1 MINHNNRRVRGDGNF
16 TILLFSYSLVLVSV
30 LLSIQL
36 NNFKIF
42 ASDAWV
48 ENALS
53 EGGQVCP
60 LESECDKQNENQT
73 DAHNMTMNVPAPG
86 KTENG
91 QGSIGDSGS
100 IVNNSNSNN
109 VQNETNLDNDT
120 LVNGE
125 IKNSIS
131 DIINITTDKQIYN
144 PGEIVGIS
152 IKNSDIINITTD
164 KQIYNPGEIVGISIK
179 NSGSE
184 QLTFPNSALGLKI
197 KNLAS
202 NELYPIL
209 SSQVITILGP
219 GDSKSL
225 RWDQIG
231 IDGNQAPSGNYSAS
245 VNSGINTAETSFS
258 IK

>member
-30 LLSIQL
+30 LSSIQL
-36 NNFKIF
+36 NNFKVF

-60 LESECDKQNENQT
+60 LESECDRQNENQT
-73 DAHNMTMNVPAPG
+73 DAHNMTVNVPAPG

-91 QGSIGDSGS
+91 QGSIGGSGS
-100 IVNNSNSNN
+100 TVNNSKN
-109 VQNETNLDNDT
+109 VQNETNLANDT
-120 LVNGE
+120 LVDGE

-131 DIINITTDKQIYN
+131 DIISITTDKQTYN

-152 IKNSDIINITTD
+152 IKNL
-164 KQIYNPGEIVGISIK
+164 
-179 NSGSE
+179 GSE

-197 KNLAS
+197 RNLAS

-225 RWDQIG
+225 QWDQIG
-231 IDGNQAPSGNYSAS
+231 IDGNQVPSGNYSAS

>member
-1 MINHNNRRVRGDGNF
+1 MINQNNRRVRGDGNF
-16 TILLFSYSLVLVSV
+16 TILLFSYLLVLVTV
-30 LLSIQL
+30 LSSIQL
-36 NNFKIF
+36 NNFKVF

-60 LESECDKQNENQT
+60 LESECDRQNENQT

-100 IVNNSNSNN
+100 IVNNSNN
-109 VQNETNLDNDT
+109 VQNETNLANDT
-120 LVNGE
+120 LVSGE

-131 DIINITTDKQIYN
+131 DIINITTDKQTYN
-144 PGEIVGIS
+144 PGEIVSIS
-152 IKNSDIINITTD
+152 IKNL
-164 KQIYNPGEIVGISIK
+164 
-179 NSGSE
+179 GSE
-184 QLTFPNSALGLKI
+184 ELTFPNSALGLKI

-225 RWDQIG
+225 QWDQIG

>member
-30 LLSIQL
+30 LSSIQL

-60 LESECDKQNENQT
+60 LESECDRQNENQT

-109 VQNETNLDNDT
+109 VQNETNLANDT

-125 IKNSIS
+125 IKNSI
-131 DIINITTDKQIYN
+131 
-144 PGEIVGIS
+144 
-152 IKNSDIINITTD
+152 SDIINITTD

>member
-1 MINHNNRRVRGDGNF
+1 MINHNNRRVRGDRNS

-30 LLSIQL
+30 LSSIQL

-42 ASDAWV
+42 ASDAWIV
-48 ENALS
+48 NALS
-53 EGGQVCP
+53 EGGQICP
-60 LESECDKQNENQT
+60 LESECDRQNENQT
-73 DAHNMTMNVPAPG
+73 DAHNMTVNVPAPG

-91 QGSIGDSGS
+91 QGSIGGSGS
-100 IVNNSNSNN
+100 IVNNSNN
-109 VQNETNLDNDT
+109 VQNETNLANDT

-131 DIINITTDKQIYN
+131 DIISITTNKQIYN

-152 IKNSDIINITTD
+152 IKNL
-164 KQIYNPGEIVGISIK
+164 
-179 NSGSE
+179 GSE
-184 QLTFPNSALGLKI
+184 QLTFPNSALGLMVR
-197 KNLAS
+197 NLGS

-225 RWDQIG
+225 QWDQIG

>member
-60 LESECDKQNENQT
+60 LESECDRQNENQT

-100 IVNNSNSNN
+100 IVNNSNN
-109 VQNETNLDNDT
+109 VQNETNLANDT

-131 DIINITTDKQIYN
+131 DIINITTDKQTYN
-144 PGEIVGIS
+144 PGEIVSIS
-152 IKNSDIINITTD
+152 IKNL
-164 KQIYNPGEIVGISIK
+164 
-179 NSGSE
+179 GSE
-184 QLTFPNSALGLKI
+184 ELTFPNSALGLKI
-197 KNLAS
+197 KNLGS

-225 RWDQIG
+225 QWDQIG

>member
-16 TILLFSYSLVLVSV
+16 IILLFGYLLVLVSV
-30 LLSIQL
+30 LTSIQL
-36 NNFKIF
+36 NNFKVF

-60 LESECDKQNENQT
+60 LESECDRQNENQT

-86 KTENG
+86 ITEKG

-100 IVNNSNSNN
+100 IVNNSNSI
-109 VQNETNLDNDT
+109 QNETNLANNT

-131 DIINITTDKQIYN
+131 DILNITTDKQTYN
-144 PGEIVGIS
+144 PGEIVSIS
-152 IKNSDIINITTD
+152 IKNL
-164 KQIYNPGEIVGISIK
+164 
-179 NSGSE
+179 GSE

-225 RWDQIG
+225 QWDQIG

>member
-1 MINHNNRRVRGDGNF
+1 M
-16 TILLFSYSLVLVSV
+16 
-30 LLSIQL
+30 
-36 NNFKIF
+36 
-42 ASDAWV
+42 A
-48 ENALS
+48 
-53 EGGQVCP
+53 
-60 LESECDKQNENQT
+60 
-73 DAHNMTMNVPAPG
+73 
-86 KTENG
+86 
-91 QGSIGDSGS
+91 
-100 IVNNSNSNN
+100 
-109 VQNETNLDNDT
+109 NDT
-120 LVNGE
+120 FVNGE

-152 IKNSDIINITTD
+152 IKNS
-164 KQIYNPGEIVGISIK
+164 
-179 NSGSE
+179 GSE
-184 QLTFPNSALGLKI
+184 QLIFPNSALGLKI

-225 RWDQIG
+225 QWDQIG

>member
-16 TILLFSYSLVLVSV
+16 TILLFSYLLVLVSV
-30 LLSIQL
+30 LSSIQL
-36 NNFKIF
+36 NNFKVF

-60 LESECDKQNENQT
+60 LESECDRQNENQT
-73 DAHNMTMNVPAPG
+73 DAHNMTVNVPAPG

-100 IVNNSNSNN
+100 IVNNSNN
-109 VQNETNLDNDT
+109 VQNETNLANDT

-131 DIINITTDKQIYN
+131 DIINITTDKQTYN
-144 PGEIVGIS
+144 PGEIVSIS
-152 IKNSDIINITTD
+152 IKNL
-164 KQIYNPGEIVGISIK
+164 
-179 NSGSE
+179 GSE

-225 RWDQIG
+225 QWDQIG

>member
-1 MINHNNRRVRGDGNF
+1 MINQNNRRVRGDGNS

-30 LLSIQL
+30 LSSIQL

-42 ASDAWV
+42 ASDVWIV
-48 ENALS
+48 NALS
-53 EGGQVCP
+53 EGGQICP
-60 LESECDKQNENQT
+60 LESECDRQNENQT
-73 DAHNMTMNVPAPG
+73 DAHNMTVNVPAPG

-91 QGSIGDSGS
+91 QGSIGGSGS
-100 IVNNSNSNN
+100 IVNNSNN
-109 VQNETNLDNDT
+109 VQNENNLANGT
-120 LVNGE
+120 LVDGE

-131 DIINITTDKQIYN
+131 DIINITTDKQTYN

-152 IKNSDIINITTD
+152 IKNL
-164 KQIYNPGEIVGISIK
+164 
-179 NSGSE
+179 GSE
-184 QLTFPNSALGLKI
+184 QLTFPNSALGLKVR
-197 KNLAS
+197 NLAS

-225 RWDQIG
+225 QWDQIG

>member
-16 TILLFSYSLVLVSV
+16 TILLFSYLLVLVSV
-30 LLSIQL
+30 LSLIQL
-36 NNFKIF
+36 DNFKVF

-60 LESECDKQNENQT
+60 LESECDRQNENQT
-73 DAHNMTMNVPAPG
+73 DAHNMTVNVPAPG

-100 IVNNSNSNN
+100 IVNNSNN
-109 VQNETNLDNDT
+109 VQNETSLANDT

-131 DIINITTDKQIYN
+131 DIINITTDKQTYN
-144 PGEIVGIS
+144 PGEIVSIS
-152 IKNSDIINITTD
+152 IKNL
-164 KQIYNPGEIVGISIK
+164 
-179 NSGSE
+179 GSE

-225 RWDQIG
+225 QWDQIG

>member
-16 TILLFSYSLVLVSV
+16 TILLFSYSLVMVSV
-30 LLSIQL
+30 LSSIQL

-152 IKNSDIINITTD
+152 IKNS
-164 KQIYNPGEIVGISIK
+164 
-179 NSGSE
+179 GSE

>member
-1 MINHNNRRVRGDGNF
+1 
-16 TILLFSYSLVLVSV
+16 VLVSV
-30 LLSIQL
+30 LSSIQL
-36 NNFKIF
+36 NNFKVF
-42 ASDAWV
+42 ASDARV

-53 EGGQVCP
+53 EGGQICP
-60 LESECDKQNENQT
+60 LESECDRQNENQT
-73 DAHNMTMNVPAPG
+73 DAHNMTVNVPAPG

-100 IVNNSNSNN
+100 IVNNSNN
-109 VQNETNLDNDT
+109 VQNETNLANDT
-120 LVNGE
+120 LVDGE

-131 DIINITTDKQIYN
+131 DIISITTDKQTYN

-152 IKNSDIINITTD
+152 IKNL
-164 KQIYNPGEIVGISIK
+164 
-179 NSGSE
+179 GSE
-184 QLTFPNSALGLKI
+184 QLTFPNSALGLMVR
-197 KNLAS
+197 NLAS

-225 RWDQIG
+225 QWDQIG

>member
-1 MINHNNRRVRGDGNF
+1 MINHNNRSVRGDGNF
-16 TILLFSYSLVLVSV
+16 TILLFSYSLVLASV
-30 LLSIQL
+30 LSSIQL

-48 ENALS
+48 ENSLS

-100 IVNNSNSNN
+100 IVNNSNSDN
-109 VQNETNLDNDT
+109 VQNETNLANDT
-120 LVNGE
+120 FVNGE
-125 IKNSIS
+125 IKNS
-131 DIINITTDKQIYN
+131 
-144 PGEIVGIS
+144 
-152 IKNSDIINITTD
+152 
-164 KQIYNPGEIVGISIK
+164 GEIVGISIK

>member
-1 MINHNNRRVRGDGNF
+1 MIEHNNRRLRGDGNF

-53 EGGQVCP
+53 EGGQICP
-60 LESECDKQNENQT
+60 LESECDRQNENQT
-73 DAHNMTMNVPAPG
+73 DAHNMTVNVPAPG

-91 QGSIGDSGS
+91 QGSIGGSGS
-100 IVNNSNSNN
+100 MVNNSNN
-109 VQNETNLDNDT
+109 VQNETNLANDT
-120 LVNGE
+120 LFDGG

-131 DIINITTDKQIYN
+131 DIINITTDKQTYN
-144 PGEIVGIS
+144 SGEIVGIS
-152 IKNSDIINITTD
+152 IKNL
-164 KQIYNPGEIVGISIK
+164 
-179 NSGSE
+179 GSE

-197 KNLAS
+197 KNLAT

-225 RWDQIG
+225 QWDQIG

>member
-16 TILLFSYSLVLVSV
+16 TILLFSYLLVLVSV
-30 LLSIQL
+30 LSLIQL
-36 NNFKIF
+36 DNFKVF

-60 LESECDKQNENQT
+60 LESECDRQNENQT
-73 DAHNMTMNVPAPG
+73 DAHNMTVNVPAPG

-91 QGSIGDSGS
+91 QGSIGGSGS
-100 IVNNSNSNN
+100 IVNNSNNI
-109 VQNETNLDNDT
+109 QNETNLANDT
-120 LVNGE
+120 LVDGE

-131 DIINITTDKQIYN
+131 DIISITTDKQTYN

-152 IKNSDIINITTD
+152 IKNL
-164 KQIYNPGEIVGISIK
+164 
-179 NSGSE
+179 GSE
-184 QLTFPNSALGLKI
+184 ELTFPNSALGLKI
-197 KNLAS
+197 GNLAT

-225 RWDQIG
+225 QWNQIG

>member
-30 LLSIQL
+30 LSSIQL
-36 NNFKIF
+36 NNFKVF

-60 LESECDKQNENQT
+60 LESECDRQNENQT

-109 VQNETNLDNDT
+109 VQNETNLANDT
-120 LVNGE
+120 FVNGE
-125 IKNSIS
+125 IKNSI
-131 DIINITTDKQIYN
+131 
-144 PGEIVGIS
+144 
-152 IKNSDIINITTD
+152 SDIINITTD

-225 RWDQIG
+225 QWDQIG

>member
-30 LLSIQL
+30 LSSIQL

-60 LESECDKQNENQT
+60 LESECDRQNENQT

-109 VQNETNLDNDT
+109 VQNETNLANDT
-120 LVNGE
+120 FVNGE
-125 IKNSIS
+125 IKNSI
-131 DIINITTDKQIYN
+131 
-144 PGEIVGIS
+144 
-152 IKNSDIINITTD
+152 SDIINITTD

>member
-1 MINHNNRRVRGDGNF
+1 M
-16 TILLFSYSLVLVSV
+16 LVSV
-30 LLSIQL
+30 LSLIQL
-36 NNFKIF
+36 DNFKVF

-60 LESECDKQNENQT
+60 LESECDRQNENQT
-73 DAHNMTMNVPAPG
+73 DAHNMTVNVPAPG

-100 IVNNSNSNN
+100 IVNNSNN
-109 VQNETNLDNDT
+109 VQNETSLANDT

-131 DIINITTDKQIYN
+131 DIINITTDKQTYN
-144 PGEIVGIS
+144 PGEIVSIS
-152 IKNSDIINITTD
+152 IKNL
-164 KQIYNPGEIVGISIK
+164 
-179 NSGSE
+179 GSE

-225 RWDQIG
+225 QWDQIG

>member
-1 MINHNNRRVRGDGNF
+1 MNNHNNRRVRGNRNS
-16 TILLFSYSLVLVSV
+16 TVLLFSYSLVLVSV
-30 LLSIQL
+30 LSSIQL

-42 ASDAWV
+42 ASDAWI

-60 LESECDKQNENQT
+60 LESECDRQNENQT
-73 DAHNMTMNVPAPG
+73 DAHNMTLNVPAPG

-91 QGSIGDSGS
+91 QGSIGGSGS
-100 IVNNSNSNN
+100 IVNNSNN
-109 VQNETNLDNDT
+109 VQNETSLANSTIVD
-120 LVNGE
+120 GE

-131 DIINITTDKQIYN
+131 DIMSITTDKQTYN
-144 PGEIVGIS
+144 PGESVGIS
-152 IKNSDIINITTD
+152 IKN
-164 KQIYNPGEIVGISIK
+164 V
-179 NSGSE
+179 GSE

-197 KNLAS
+197 RNLAS

-225 RWDQIG
+225 QWDQIG

-245 VNSGINTAETSFS
+245 VNSGINAAETSFS

>member
-16 TILLFSYSLVLVSV
+16 TILLFSYSLVMVSV
-30 LLSIQL
+30 LSSIQL
-36 NNFKIF
+36 NNFKVF

-60 LESECDKQNENQT
+60 LESECDRQNENQT

-100 IVNNSNSNN
+100 IVNNSNN
-109 VQNETNLDNDT
+109 VQNETNLANDT
-120 LVNGE
+120 FVNGE

-152 IKNSDIINITTD
+152 IKNL
-164 KQIYNPGEIVGISIK
+164 
-179 NSGSE
+179 GSE

-225 RWDQIG
+225 QWDQIG

>member
-16 TILLFSYSLVLVSV
+16 TILLFSYSLVMVSV
-30 LLSIQL
+30 LSSIQL
-36 NNFKIF
+36 NNFKVF

-60 LESECDKQNENQT
+60 LESECDRQNENQT
-73 DAHNMTMNVPAPG
+73 DAHNMTVNVPAPG

-109 VQNETNLDNDT
+109 VQNETNLANDT
-120 LVNGE
+120 FVNGE
-125 IKNSIS
+125 IKNSI
-131 DIINITTDKQIYN
+131 
-144 PGEIVGIS
+144 
-152 IKNSDIINITTD
+152 SDIINITTD

-225 RWDQIG
+225 QWDQIG

>member
-16 TILLFSYSLVLVSV
+16 TILLFSYSLVLASV
-30 LLSIQL
+30 LSSIQL

-109 VQNETNLDNDT
+109 VQNETNLANDT

-152 IKNSDIINITTD
+152 IKNS
-164 KQIYNPGEIVGISIK
+164 
-179 NSGSE
+179 GSE
-184 QLTFPNSALGLKI
+184 QLAFPNSALGLKI

>member
-1 MINHNNRRVRGDGNF
+1 
-16 TILLFSYSLVLVSV
+16 VLVSV
-30 LLSIQL
+30 LSSIQL

-42 ASDAWV
+42 ASDAWI

-53 EGGQVCP
+53 EGGQICP
-60 LESECDKQNENQT
+60 LESECDRQNENQT
-73 DAHNMTMNVPAPG
+73 DAHNMTVNVPAPG

-91 QGSIGDSGS
+91 QGSIGGSGS
-100 IVNNSNSNN
+100 IVNNSNN
-109 VQNETNLDNDT
+109 VQNDTNLANDT

-131 DIINITTDKQIYN
+131 DVINITTDKQIYN

-152 IKNSDIINITTD
+152 IKNL
-164 KQIYNPGEIVGISIK
+164 
-179 NSGSE
+179 GSE

-197 KNLAS
+197 RNLAS

-225 RWDQIG
+225 QWDQIG
-231 IDGNQAPSGNYSAS
+231 IDGNQVPSGNYSAS